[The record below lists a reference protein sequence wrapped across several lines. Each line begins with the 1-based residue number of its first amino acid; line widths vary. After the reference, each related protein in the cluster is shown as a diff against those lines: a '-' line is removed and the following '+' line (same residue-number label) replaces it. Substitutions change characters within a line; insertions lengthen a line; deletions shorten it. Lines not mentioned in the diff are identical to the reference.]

1 MALPAFSRMPCRML
15 TTGPGLVM
23 APHMDRRSAGESAS
37 GPTTAMDLKRCP
49 DLSSGSKPASFLSR
63 TMDLSAASRACLRL
77 SGALRTESSL
87 ASSTN
92 GCSKRPRRSLA
103 ARMGN
108 TAASISRVEI
118 SPRLTASGKYL
129 RKRAAGHVHIYSG
142 GKGLQDR
149 GNALSGSR
157 IFRRKYAAK
166 RPRARYRKNHVPEI
180 ALGGGKFDA
189 NVGLAVAST
198 AD

>member
-1 MALPAFSRMPCRML
+1 MSPSTKRWRRAGWSHFGLGLAEPEMAEGEICIAQPVAEGIKRLAVGIPVARGKGRGIFRGLSQIVIVIEWRL
-15 TTGPGLVM
+15 AAATGPAYREMRAGIRIAEKNIGDGV
-23 APHMDRRSAGESAS
+23 SA
-37 GPTTAMDLKRCP
+37 
-49 DLSSGSKPASFLSR
+49 FL
-63 TMDLSAASRACLRL
+63 
-77 SGALRTESSL
+77 
-87 ASSTN
+87 
-92 GCSKRPRRSLA
+92 
-103 ARMGN
+103 
-108 TAASISRVEI
+108 
-118 SPRLTASGKYL
+118 
-129 RKRAAGHVHIYSG
+129 AGIPYYSG